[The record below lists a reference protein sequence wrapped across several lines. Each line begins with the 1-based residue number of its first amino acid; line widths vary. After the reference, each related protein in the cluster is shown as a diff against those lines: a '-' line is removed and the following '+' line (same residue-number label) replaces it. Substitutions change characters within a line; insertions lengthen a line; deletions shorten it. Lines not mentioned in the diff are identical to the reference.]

1 MRDLTGMV
9 TSVQADLAR
18 LPRVLDALLGDLEAV
33 AWRERPAPTEW
44 SPLEIVCHLRDEE
57 AEDFGARLRV
67 VVEGGT
73 RFAAIDP
80 ERWVEQRA
88 YRDTDPRAAL
98 ATLAER
104 RAANLAFLDGVPPD
118 RLRHAVTHA
127 RLGTLSGLDLLAA
140 WVRGWGPDAGRR
152 CARST
157 RGRSPM
163 EKAPYNSRMSQGEDR
178 YHAERARIEQGHVK
192 YRDKLRAEG
201 KLFVRDRLKLLLDP
215 GSEFQEDWLF
225 ARNQEADTPADGVV
239 TGVGKVGGR
248 TVCLMANDYTVKAG
262 SWGEKTVLKIVRIQE
277 KAARLRV
284 PMLYLV
290 DAAGGRIS
298 EQIKIFPGRFHAGRI
313 FYNEVQ
319 LSGVV
324 PQICILF
331 GPSPAGSAYLP
342 ALTDLVIMVDGKA
355 SLYVGSP
362 RMVEMAIGEKTTL
375 EELGGARMHCTVS
388 GCGDVLATSD
398 EEAIELAKRYL
409 SYMPGSYREP
419 PARAA
424 AAEPKPGRSID
435 EIVPY
440 DQRKWF
446 DMYEVI
452 DRVID
457 AGSWFEVK
465 KLFAAE
471 VIVGLARIDGRAVGI
486 VANQPKVK
494 GGVLMVDSSDKAAR
508 FIWLCNA
515 FNIPLVYLA
524 DVAGFM
530 VGSKVEREGI
540 IRHGAKMV
548 FATSQATV
556 PKISVI
562 VRKCY
567 GAGLYAMCGPAFEPD
582 ATLALPQGQIAIMGP
597 EPAVNAVYY
606 NKIME
611 LPESERAAY
620 VKAKRDEY
628 AQDVDVYKL
637 ASEMLID
644 DIVPGAS
651 LRAELVKRLAYAE
664 SKVHEFPQRRN
675 GVFPV

>member
-1 MRDLTGMV
+1 
-9 TSVQADLAR
+9 
-18 LPRVLDALLGDLEAV
+18 
-33 AWRERPAPTEW
+33 
-44 SPLEIVCHLRDEE
+44 
-57 AEDFGARLRV
+57 
-67 VVEGGT
+67 
-73 RFAAIDP
+73 
-80 ERWVEQRA
+80 
-88 YRDTDPRAAL
+88 
-98 ATLAER
+98 
-104 RAANLAFLDGVPPD
+104 
-118 RLRHAVTHA
+118 
-127 RLGTLSGLDLLAA
+127 
-140 WVRGWGPDAGRR
+140 
-152 CARST
+152 
-157 RGRSPM
+157 
-163 EKAPYNSRMSQGEDR
+163 MSQGEDR
-178 YHAERARIEQGHVK
+178 YHQERARIEQGHTK

-215 GSEFQEDWLF
+215 GSEFQEDFLF
-225 ARNQEADTPADGVV
+225 ARSNEADTPADGVV
-239 TGVGKVGGR
+239 TGVGRVGGR
-248 TVCLMANDYTVKAG
+248 TVCIMANDYTVKAG

-277 KAARLRV
+277 KAARLGV

-313 FYNEVQ
+313 FYNEVH

-342 ALTDLVIMVDGKA
+342 ALTDLVIMVEGKA

-375 EELGGARMHCTVS
+375 EELGGARMHCEVS
-388 GCGDVLATSD
+388 GCGDVLAASD

-409 SYMPGSYREP
+409 SYMPGSFRET
-419 PARAA
+419 PARAT
-424 AAEPKPGRSID
+424 AAEPKPGRPID

-440 DQRKWF
+440 VQRKLF

-452 DRVID
+452 DRVVD
-457 AGSWFEVK
+457 AGSWFEIK
-465 KLFAAE
+465 KLFAGE
-471 VIVGLARIDGRAVGI
+471 IIVGLARIGGRVTGI

-524 DVAGFM
+524 DIAGFM
-530 VGSKVEREGI
+530 VGTKVERQGI

-611 LPESERAAY
+611 LPEAERAAY

-644 DIVPGAS
+644 DIVPGSA
-651 LRAELVKRLAYAE
+651 LRDELVKRLTYAE
-664 SKVHEFPQRRN
+664 TKAHEFPPRRN

>member
-1 MRDLTGMV
+1 MSEGRPGDERTG
-9 TSVQADLAR
+9 
-18 LPRVLDALLGDLEAV
+18 EAGYF
-33 AWRERPAPTEW
+33 R
-44 SPLEIVCHLRDEE
+44 
-57 AEDFGARLRV
+57 
-67 VVEGGT
+67 
-73 RFAAIDP
+73 
-80 ERWVEQRA
+80 
-88 YRDTDPRAAL
+88 
-98 ATLAER
+98 
-104 RAANLAFLDGVPPD
+104 
-118 RLRHAVTHA
+118 
-127 RLGTLSGLDLLAA
+127 
-140 WVRGWGPDAGRR
+140 
-152 CARST
+152 
-157 RGRSPM
+157 
-163 EKAPYNSRMSQGEDR
+163 
-178 YHAERARIEQGHVK
+178 ERARIEQGNLRH
-192 YRDKLRAEG
+192 RDKLKAEG

-215 GSEFQEDWLF
+215 GSEFQEDFLF
-225 ARNQEADTPADGVV
+225 ARSQDPETPADGVV
-239 TGVGKVGGR
+239 TGVGSVDGR
-248 TVCLMANDYTVKAG
+248 AVCIMANDYTVKAG
-262 SWGEKTVLKIVRIQE
+262 SWGEKTVQKIVRIQE
-277 KAARLRV
+277 RAQRLQL
-284 PMLYLV
+284 PLLYLV

-298 EQIKIFPGRFHAGRI
+298 EQIKIFPGRYHAGRI

-324 PQICILF
+324 PQVCILF

-342 ALTDLVIMVDGKA
+342 ALTDCVIMVDGKA

-398 EEAIELAKRYL
+398 EEAIEFAKRYL

-457 AGSWFEVK
+457 VGSWFEVK

-548 FATSQATV
+548 FATSQAIV

>member
-1 MRDLTGMV
+1 
-9 TSVQADLAR
+9 
-18 LPRVLDALLGDLEAV
+18 
-33 AWRERPAPTEW
+33 
-44 SPLEIVCHLRDEE
+44 
-57 AEDFGARLRV
+57 
-67 VVEGGT
+67 
-73 RFAAIDP
+73 
-80 ERWVEQRA
+80 
-88 YRDTDPRAAL
+88 
-98 ATLAER
+98 
-104 RAANLAFLDGVPPD
+104 
-118 RLRHAVTHA
+118 
-127 RLGTLSGLDLLAA
+127 
-140 WVRGWGPDAGRR
+140 
-152 CARST
+152 
-157 RGRSPM
+157 
-163 EKAPYNSRMSQGEDR
+163 MSDGEDR

-201 KLFVRDRLKLLLDP
+201 KMFVRDRLKLLLDP
-215 GSEFQEDWLF
+215 GTEFQEDWLF

-239 TGVGKVGGR
+239 TGVGKVGGK
-248 TVCLMANDYTVKAG
+248 TVCIMANDYTVKAG

-324 PQICILF
+324 PQVCILF

-375 EELGGARMHCTVS
+375 EALGGARMHCEVS
-388 GCGDVLATSD
+388 GCGDVLAASD

-409 SYMPGSYREP
+409 AFMPGSFAELP
-419 PARAA
+419 PRTAA
-424 AAEPKPGRSID
+424 TEPKPGRSID
-435 EIVPY
+435 AIVPY

-471 VIVGLARIDGRAVGI
+471 VIVGLARIEGRAVGI

-524 DVAGFM
+524 DIAGFM

-582 ATLALPQGQIAIMGP
+582 ATLSLPQGQIAIMGP

-637 ASEMLID
+637 ASEMLVD
-644 DIVPGAS
+644 DIVPGS
-651 LRAELVKRLAYAE
+651 TLRAELVKRLAYAE
-664 SKVHEFPQRRN
+664 SKAHEFPQRRN

>member
-1 MRDLTGMV
+1 V
-9 TSVQADLAR
+9 
-18 LPRVLDALLGDLEAV
+18 
-33 AWRERPAPTEW
+33 
-44 SPLEIVCHLRDEE
+44 
-57 AEDFGARLRV
+57 
-67 VVEGGT
+67 GT
-73 RFAAIDP
+73 
-80 ERWVEQRA
+80 
-88 YRDTDPRAAL
+88 
-98 ATLAER
+98 
-104 RAANLAFLDGVPPD
+104 
-118 RLRHAVTHA
+118 
-127 RLGTLSGLDLLAA
+127 
-140 WVRGWGPDAGRR
+140 
-152 CARST
+152 
-157 RGRSPM
+157 
-163 EKAPYNSRMSQGEDR
+163 
-178 YHAERARIEQGHVK
+178 
-192 YRDKLRAEG
+192 
-201 KLFVRDRLKLLLDP
+201 
-215 GSEFQEDWLF
+215 
-225 ARNQEADTPADGVV
+225 
-239 TGVGKVGGR
+239 VGGR
-248 TVCLMANDYTVKAG
+248 TVCVMANDYTVKAG
-262 SWGEKTVLKIVRIQE
+262 SWGEKTVQKIVRIQE
-277 KAARLRV
+277 RAQRLQV
-284 PMLYLV
+284 PLLYLV

-324 PQICILF
+324 PQVCILF

-375 EELGGARMHCTVS
+375 EELGGARMHTEVS
-388 GCGDVLATSD
+388 GCGDVLAASD
-398 EEAIELAKRYL
+398 EEAIEIAKRYL
-409 SYMPGSYREP
+409 SYMPASYKET
-419 PARAA
+419 PAARRT
-424 AAEPKPGRSID
+424 AEPAPGRSID
-435 EIVPY
+435 DIVPY

-446 DMYEVI
+446 DMYELI
-452 DRVID
+452 DRLVD
-457 AGSWFEVK
+457 AESFFEIK
-465 KLFAAE
+465 KRFAGE
-471 VIVGLARIDGRAVGI
+471 IIVGLARLDGRVVGI

-515 FNIPLVYLA
+515 FNIPLVYLS
-524 DVAGFM
+524 DIAGFM
-530 VGSKVEREGI
+530 VGTKVERQGI

-556 PKISVI
+556 PKICVI

-611 LPESERAAY
+611 LPEAERAAY

-644 DIVPGAS
+644 DIVAGSA
-651 LRAELVKRLAYAE
+651 LRVELIKRLAYAE
-664 SKVHEFPQRRN
+664 SKAQAFPARRN

>member
-1 MRDLTGMV
+1 V
-9 TSVQADLAR
+9 
-18 LPRVLDALLGDLEAV
+18 
-33 AWRERPAPTEW
+33 
-44 SPLEIVCHLRDEE
+44 
-57 AEDFGARLRV
+57 
-67 VVEGGT
+67 
-73 RFAAIDP
+73 
-80 ERWVEQRA
+80 
-88 YRDTDPRAAL
+88 
-98 ATLAER
+98 
-104 RAANLAFLDGVPPD
+104 
-118 RLRHAVTHA
+118 
-127 RLGTLSGLDLLAA
+127 
-140 WVRGWGPDAGRR
+140 
-152 CARST
+152 
-157 RGRSPM
+157 
-163 EKAPYNSRMSQGEDR
+163 SQGEQR
-178 YHAERARIEQGHVK
+178 YHEERSRVEQGHVK
-192 YRDKLRAEG
+192 YREKLRAEG

-215 GSEFQEDWLF
+215 GTEFQEDWLF
-225 ARNQEADTPADGVV
+225 ARNQEAETPADGVV
-239 TGVGKVGGR
+239 TGVGTVGGR
-248 TVCLMANDYTVKAG
+248 SVCIMANDYTVKAG

-324 PQICILF
+324 PQVCILF

-375 EELGGARMHCTVS
+375 EDLGGARMHCTVS
-388 GCGDVLATSD
+388 GCGDVLAASD
-398 EEAIELAKRYL
+398 EEAIEIAKRYL
-409 SYMPGSYREP
+409 SYMPGSFRET
-419 PARAA
+419 PAAREAIEA
-424 AAEPKPGRSID
+424 KPGRSID

-440 DQRKWF
+440 DQRKYF

-457 AGSWFEVK
+457 EGSWFEVK
-465 KLFAAE
+465 RLFAQE
-471 VIVGLARIDGRAVGI
+471 VIVGLARIAGRVVGV

-494 GGVLMVDSSDKAAR
+494 GGVLMVDSSDKAAK

-515 FNIPLVYLA
+515 FNVPLVYLA

-582 ATLALPQGQIAIMGP
+582 ATIALPQGQIAIMGP

-620 VKAKRDEY
+620 VKQKRDEF
-628 AQDVDVYKL
+628 AEDVDVYKL

-644 DIVPGAS
+644 DIVPGS
-651 LRAELVKRLAYAE
+651 RLRAELIKRLAYAE
-664 SKVHEFPQRRN
+664 TKAHEFPQRSN
-675 GVFPV
+675 GVYPV

>member
-1 MRDLTGMV
+1 VSEG
-9 TSVQADLAR
+9 
-18 LPRVLDALLGDLEAV
+18 E
-33 AWRERPAPTEW
+33 ERY
-44 SPLEIVCHLRDEE
+44 
-57 AEDFGARLRV
+57 
-67 VVEGGT
+67 
-73 RFAAIDP
+73 
-80 ERWVEQRA
+80 
-88 YRDTDPRAAL
+88 YR
-98 ATLAER
+98 
-104 RAANLAFLDGVPPD
+104 
-118 RLRHAVTHA
+118 
-127 RLGTLSGLDLLAA
+127 
-140 WVRGWGPDAGRR
+140 
-152 CARST
+152 
-157 RGRSPM
+157 
-163 EKAPYNSRMSQGEDR
+163 
-178 YHAERARIEQGHVK
+178 ERARIEQGHVK

-215 GSEFQEDWLF
+215 GTEFQEDWLF

-239 TGVGKVGGR
+239 TGVGTVAGR
-248 TVCLMANDYTVKAG
+248 PVCIMANDYTVKAG

-298 EQIKIFPGRFHAGRI
+298 EQIKIFPGRLHAGRI

-324 PQICILF
+324 PQVCILF

-342 ALTDLVIMVDGKA
+342 ALTDLVIMVEGKA

-388 GCGDVLATSD
+388 GCGDVLAASD
-398 EEAIELAKRYL
+398 EEAIELARRYL
-409 SYMPGSYREP
+409 AYMPQSFRER
-419 PARAA
+419 PADH
-424 AAEPKPGRSID
+424 ESVDPKPGRSID

-440 DQRKWF
+440 DQRKYF
-446 DMYEVI
+446 DMYEVV
-452 DRVID
+452 DRVVD
-457 AGSWFEVK
+457 AGSWFEIK
-465 KLFAAE
+465 RLFAAE
-471 VIVGLARIDGRAVGI
+471 VIVGLARIGGRTVGI

-494 GGVLMVDSSDKAAR
+494 GGVLFVDSADKAAK

-530 VGSKVEREGI
+530 VGTKVEREGI

-556 PKISVI
+556 PKISVV

-582 ATLALPQGQIAIMGP
+582 AALSLPQGQIAIMGP

-620 VKAKRDEY
+620 VRQKREEY
-628 AQDVDVYKL
+628 AEDVDVYRL
-637 ASEMLID
+637 ASEMLVD
-644 DIVPGAS
+644 DIVPGSA
-651 LRAELVKRLAYAE
+651 LRAELIKRLAYAE
-664 SKVHEFPQRRN
+664 TKAHEFPPRRN
-675 GVFPV
+675 GVYPV

>member
-1 MRDLTGMV
+1 
-9 TSVQADLAR
+9 
-18 LPRVLDALLGDLEAV
+18 
-33 AWRERPAPTEW
+33 
-44 SPLEIVCHLRDEE
+44 
-57 AEDFGARLRV
+57 
-67 VVEGGT
+67 
-73 RFAAIDP
+73 
-80 ERWVEQRA
+80 
-88 YRDTDPRAAL
+88 
-98 ATLAER
+98 
-104 RAANLAFLDGVPPD
+104 
-118 RLRHAVTHA
+118 
-127 RLGTLSGLDLLAA
+127 
-140 WVRGWGPDAGRR
+140 
-152 CARST
+152 
-157 RGRSPM
+157 
-163 EKAPYNSRMSQGEDR
+163 MSQGEDR

-201 KLFVRDRLKLLLDP
+201 KLFVRDRLKLLLEP

-388 GCGDVLATSD
+388 GCGDVLAQSD
-398 EEAIELAKRYL
+398 EHAIELARQYL
-409 SYMPGSYREP
+409 TYMPQSYGELPAARE
-419 PARAA
+419 
-424 AAEPKPGRSID
+424 AAEPKAGRPID

-440 DQRKWF
+440 DQRKYF

-452 DRVID
+452 DRLID
-457 AGSWFEVK
+457 AGSWFEIK
-465 KLFAAE
+465 RLFARE
-471 VIVGLARIDGRAVGI
+471 VVVGFARLAGRPVGL

-494 GGVLMVDSSDKAAR
+494 GGVLMVDSADKAAR

-524 DVAGFM
+524 DIAGFM
-530 VGSKVEREGI
+530 VGTKVEQQGI
-540 IRHGAKMV
+540 IRHGAKMI

-556 PKISVI
+556 PKLSVI

-582 ATLALPQGQIAIMGP
+582 AAIALPQGQIAIMGP
-597 EPAVNAVYY
+597 EPAINAVYY

-611 LPESERAAY
+611 LPEDERAEY
-620 VKAKRDEY
+620 VRQKREEY
-628 AQDVDVYKL
+628 ARDVDTYKL

-644 DIVPGAS
+644 DIVPGAA
-651 LRAELVKRLAYAE
+651 LRDELIKRLEYAQT
-664 SKVHEFPQRRN
+664 KVHEFPPRRN
-675 GVFPV
+675 GIYPV

>member
-1 MRDLTGMV
+1 
-9 TSVQADLAR
+9 
-18 LPRVLDALLGDLEAV
+18 
-33 AWRERPAPTEW
+33 
-44 SPLEIVCHLRDEE
+44 
-57 AEDFGARLRV
+57 
-67 VVEGGT
+67 
-73 RFAAIDP
+73 
-80 ERWVEQRA
+80 
-88 YRDTDPRAAL
+88 
-98 ATLAER
+98 
-104 RAANLAFLDGVPPD
+104 
-118 RLRHAVTHA
+118 
-127 RLGTLSGLDLLAA
+127 
-140 WVRGWGPDAGRR
+140 
-152 CARST
+152 
-157 RGRSPM
+157 
-163 EKAPYNSRMSQGEDR
+163 MSQGEER
-178 YHAERARIEQGHVK
+178 YHAERARIEQGHAK

-201 KLFVRDRLKLLLDP
+201 KMFVRDRLKLLLDP
-215 GSEFQEDWLF
+215 GTEFQEDWLF
-225 ARNQEADTPADGVV
+225 ARNQERETPADGVV
-239 TGVGKVGGR
+239 TGVGRVGGK
-248 TVCLMANDYTVKAG
+248 TVCIMANDYTVKAG

-342 ALTDLVIMVDGKA
+342 SLTDVVIMVEGKA
-355 SLYVGSP
+355 S
-362 RMVEMAIGEKTTL
+362 L
-375 EELGGARMHCTVS
+375 EELGGALMHCKVS

-398 EEAIELAKRYL
+398 EDAIALARRYL
-409 SYMPGSYREP
+409 TYMPQSYREL
-419 PARAA
+419 PAMAP
-424 AAEPKPGRSID
+424 AAEPKPGRSVD

-440 DQRKWF
+440 DQRKYF

-457 AGSWFEVK
+457 AGSWFEIK
-465 KLFAAE
+465 KLFAQE
-471 VIVGLARIDGRAVGI
+471 VIVGFARLAGRPVGI

-494 GGVLMVDSSDKAAR
+494 GGVLMVDSADKAAR

-524 DVAGFM
+524 DIAGFM
-530 VGSKVEREGI
+530 VGTKVEQQGI

-567 GAGLYAMCGPAFEPD
+567 SAGLYAMCGPAFEPD
-582 ATLALPQGQIAIMGP
+582 AAISLPQGQIAIMGP

-620 VKAKRDEY
+620 VKQKRDEY
-628 AQDVDVYKL
+628 AEDLDVYKL

-644 DIVPGAS
+644 DIVPGS
-651 LRAELVKRLAYAE
+651 RLRAELIKRLAYAE
-664 SKVHEFPQRRN
+664 TKAHEFPQRRN
-675 GVFPV
+675 GIYPV

>member
-1 MRDLTGMV
+1 VTTG
-9 TSVQADLAR
+9 
-18 LPRVLDALLGDLEAV
+18 E
-33 AWRERPAPTEW
+33 ERYFE
-44 SPLEIVCHLRDEE
+44 
-57 AEDFGARLRV
+57 
-67 VVEGGT
+67 
-73 RFAAIDP
+73 
-80 ERWVEQRA
+80 
-88 YRDTDPRAAL
+88 
-98 ATLAER
+98 
-104 RAANLAFLDGVPPD
+104 
-118 RLRHAVTHA
+118 
-127 RLGTLSGLDLLAA
+127 
-140 WVRGWGPDAGRR
+140 
-152 CARST
+152 
-157 RGRSPM
+157 
-163 EKAPYNSRMSQGEDR
+163 
-178 YHAERARIEQGHVK
+178 ERARIEQGHVK

-201 KLFVRDRLKLLLDP
+201 KLFVRDRLHLLLDP
-215 GSEFQEDWLF
+215 GTDFQEDWLF
-225 ARNQEADTPADGVV
+225 ARNEEAETPADGVV
-239 TGVGKVGGR
+239 TGVGTVGGR
-248 TVCLMANDYTVKAG
+248 PVCIMANDYTVKAG

-298 EQIKIFPGRFHAGRI
+298 EQIRIFPGRFHAGRI

-342 ALTDLVIMVDGKA
+342 ALTDVVIMVDGKA

-388 GCGDVLATSD
+388 GCGDILAASD
-398 EEAIELAKRYL
+398 EEAIDLARRYL
-409 SYMPGSYREP
+409 AYMPQSFRERP
-419 PARAA
+419 PAREGV
-424 AAEPKPGRSID
+424 EPKPGRSID

-440 DQRKWF
+440 DQRKYF

-457 AGSWFEVK
+457 AGSWFEIK
-465 KLFAAE
+465 RLFAAE
-471 VIVGLARIDGRAVGI
+471 VIVGLARIGGRTVGV

-494 GGVLMVDSSDKAAR
+494 GGVLFVDSSDKAAK

-515 FNIPLVYLA
+515 YNIPLVYLA

-530 VGSKVEREGI
+530 VGTKVEREGI

-582 ATLALPQGQIAIMGP
+582 AAISLPQGQIAIMGP
-597 EPAVNAVYY
+597 EPAINAVYY

-611 LPESERAAY
+611 LPEGERAEY
-620 VKAKRDEY
+620 VRRKRQEY
-628 AQDVDVYKL
+628 AADVDIYKL
-637 ASEMLID
+637 ASEMLVD
-644 DIVPGAS
+644 DIVPGSA
-651 LRAELVKRLAYAE
+651 LRAELIKRLAYADT
-664 SKVHEFPQRRN
+664 KVQEFPQRRN
-675 GVFPV
+675 GVYPV